1 MSTQNLAGNNQ
12 TISEK
17 LSYENQHLWF
27 LHPASKFHPL
37 LGHNWVEADIVTPTY
52 QFPDSVKYKINELFA
67 DSIMSSCI
75 IICRILLAGNQ
86 LLRVEQL
93 TVGSG
98 AHLIWI
104 GEKSIFIKDYK
115 DLW

>member
-1 MSTQNLAGNNQ
+1 MV
-12 TISEK
+12 
-17 LSYENQHLWF
+17 F
-27 LHPASKFHPL
+27 HPASKFHPWS
-37 LGHNWVEADIVTPTY
+37 GHNWVEHIMTQTY

-75 IICRILLAGNQ
+75 IICRILFAGNQ

-104 GEKSIFIKDYK
+104 GEKSIFIKYYK